1 MANNYQLLNLS
12 DFHFSHEGGCKM
24 ATESSLF
31 LGCNSSCNISTVWQV
46 LRSCDQM
53 WFCLPFRT
61 HTEMNPDLLYKV
73 HYWNYSG
80 EMVVYHIPQNILL
93 KKVFSKSQ
101 YLSLLRFRANL
112 QEMRLH
118 FMPGVTN
125 EQYFV
130 ANIL

>member
-1 MANNYQLLNLS
+1 
-12 DFHFSHEGGCKM
+12 
-24 ATESSLF
+24 
-31 LGCNSSCNISTVWQV
+31 
-46 LRSCDQM
+46 
-53 WFCLPFRT
+53 
-61 HTEMNPDLLYKV
+61 MNRDLLYRV

-80 EMVVYHIPQNILL
+80 AKLVYHISQNILL

-101 YLSLLRFRANL
+101 YLLVLWFRANL

-118 FMPGVTN
+118 FSPGVTN